1 MRRRWPDAYLLVRQ
15 LSGCVSPFR
24 RDGARGD
31 RAKIELMAPGGAPA
45 KQLPPKPPD
54 RGSFPLDHFRECSGS
69 KKLYVDCLKEH
80 DMQAEACRHLAGA
93 YLQCRMDTCAAS
105 TSAHALLCGCGLNA
119 CARGREHLMAREE
132 LTRLG
137 FHDGAT
143 QAPSGT
149 ASGSTAADRAKL
161 ATDSTQRDRARE
173 GFIAGIPPPKGE
185 T

>member
-1 MRRRWPDAYLLVRQ
+1 MAAFH
-15 LSGCVSPFR
+15 PFTETAR
-24 RDGARGD
+24 VASRDSA
-31 RAKIELMAPGGAPA
+31 IELMAPGGAPA

-93 YLQCRMDTCAAS
+93 YLQCRMDTCAAT

>member
-1 MRRRWPDAYLLVRQ
+1 MFVR
-15 LSGCVSPFR
+15 VAAFHPFT
-24 RDGARGD
+24 DTAPTT
-31 RAKIELMAPGGAPA
+31 IELMAPGGAPA

-93 YLQCRMDTCAAS
+93 YLQCRMDTCAAT